1 MLSTLRQPRYLG
13 LFALVLVIA
22 IVCGLA
28 GTWQAERFQEKREAN
43 QRLRAENR
51 DRPLDVTA
59 VLGKASAPV
68 SDGAAHKFR
77 PVTATGVYLSEHET
91 LLRKQSVGGD
101 VGVIVLTP
109 LKTSY
114 GVLLVAR
121 GFVRQTGA
129 ATTTPAIPASPS
141 GTVSITARLEPAGSK
156 PDQLGRLPGR
166 QVASI
171 NPAEQA
177 GRIGAPVWNGY
188 AELLP
193 GQPGTAGLTTLPGP
207 DLSNPA
213 GGAEEPQHAA
223 YVIQWY
229 LFALLAL
236 CAPFVMAAAERR
248 RDRAAEPPPG
258 GPAERGS
265 PAEPGSPDTRPATGR
280 AAAKAKKA
288 SLDDR
293 LAGRS

>member
-13 LFALVLVIA
+13 LFGLMLVLA
-22 IVCGLA
+22 TVCVLA
-28 GTWQAERFQEKREAN
+28 GTWQAERFQDKRETN
-43 QRLRAENR
+43 QRLRAETR
-51 DRPLDVTA
+51 DRPVDVTA
-59 VLGKASAPV
+59 ALGKAAAPI
-68 SDGAAHKFR
+68 SDGAAQR
-77 PVTATGVYLSEHET
+77 YRQVTATGRYLSEHET

-109 LKTSY
+109 LKTAD

-129 ATTTPAIPASPS
+129 ATTTPAIPPSPS
-141 GTVSITARLEPAGSK
+141 GTVSITTRLEPAGSK
-156 PDQLGRLPGR
+156 PDKFGQLPGR
-166 QVASI
+166 QVESV
-171 NPAEQA
+171 NPVSQA
-177 GRIGAPVWNGY
+177 RRIGAPVWTGY
-188 AELLP
+188 AELLA
-193 GQPGTAGLTTLPGP
+193 GQPGAAGLTTLPGP

-223 YVIQWY
+223 YVVQWY

-248 RDRAAEPPPG
+248 RDRAGQALPVAP
-258 GPAERGS
+258 GS
-265 PAEPGSPDTRPATGR
+265 PGPEPGSRDAQPPTGR

>member
-13 LFALVLVIA
+13 LFGLVLVIA
-22 IVCGLA
+22 VICGLA
-28 GTWQAERFQEKREAN
+28 GTWQAERFQDKREAN
-43 QRLRAENR
+43 QRLRADTQN
-51 DRPLDVTA
+51 RPLDVTA
-59 VLGKASAPV
+59 VLGKAGSPT
-68 SDGAAHKFR
+68 SDGAAQRFR
-77 PVTATGVYLSEHET
+77 PVTATGVYLSQHET
-91 LLRKQSVGGD
+91 LVRQQSVGGD

-109 LKTSY
+109 LRTGD

-129 ATTTPAIPASPS
+129 ATTTPPIPASPS
-141 GTVSITARLEPAGSK
+141 GTVSITGRLEPAGSK
-156 PDQLGRLPGR
+156 PDQYGRLPGR
-166 QVASI
+166 QVESV

-188 AELLP
+188 AELLA
-193 GQPGTAGLTTLPGP
+193 GQPGATGLTTLPGP

-223 YVIQWY
+223 YVVQWY

-248 RDRAAEPPPG
+248 RDRAAEPLPVKVEGPTGQPP
-258 GPAERGS
+258 
-265 PAEPGSPDTRPATGR
+265 TGR

>member
-13 LFALVLVIA
+13 LFALVLAIA
-22 IVCGLA
+22 VVCGLA
-28 GTWQAERFQEKREAN
+28 GTWQAERFQEKRETN
-43 QRLRAENR
+43 QRLRADTR
-51 DRPLDVTA
+51 DRPLDVAA
-59 VLGKASAPV
+59 VLGRANAPS
-68 SDGAAHKFR
+68 SDGATQRFR
-77 PVTATGVYLSEHET
+77 QVTATGVYLSEHET

-101 VGVIVLTP
+101 VGVTVLTP
-109 LKTSY
+109 LKTEA

-121 GFVRQTGA
+121 GFARQTGA
-129 ATTTPAIPASPS
+129 ATTTPVIPASPS

-166 QVASI
+166 QVASV
-171 NPAEQA
+171 NPTEQA

-188 AELLP
+188 AELLA
-193 GQPGTAGLTTLPGP
+193 GQPGAAGLTPLPGP

-248 RDRAAEPPPG
+248 RDRAAEPL
-258 GPAERGS
+258 PAQ
-265 PAEPGSPDTRPATGR
+265 PDSPDAPPATGR
-280 AAAKAKKA
+280 AAAKARKA

>member
-1 MLSTLRQPRYLG
+1 VLSTLRQPRYLG

-22 IVCGLA
+22 VICGLA
-28 GTWQAERFQEKREAN
+28 GTWQAERFQEKRETN
-43 QRLRAENR
+43 QRLRADTR
-51 DRPLDVTA
+51 DRPLDITA
-59 VLGKASAPV
+59 VLGRASAPV
-68 SDGAAHKFR
+68 SDGAAQKFR
-77 PVTATGVYLSEHET
+77 QVTATGVYLSEHQT
-91 LLRKQSVGGD
+91 LLRQQSVGGD

-109 LKTSY
+109 LRTGD

-129 ATTTPAIPASPS
+129 ATTTPPIPASPP
-141 GTVSITARLEPAGSK
+141 GTVSITGRLEPAGSK
-156 PDQLGRLPGR
+156 PDRLGQLPGR
-166 QVASI
+166 QVESV

-188 AELLP
+188 AELLA

-248 RDRAAEPPPG
+248 RDRAAEPL
-258 GPAERGS
+258 PAKV
-265 PAEPGSPDTRPATGR
+265 AEPAGQPPPTGR
-280 AAAKAKKA
+280 AAAKARKA